1 MIHPIHTNS
10 CNQTDPKSEVASVYF
25 PSGTRGL
32 FGSGDIPKWLGVAT
46 EKVVAKR
53 LV

>member
-1 MIHPIHTNS
+1 MVNFVNS
-10 CNQTDPKSEVASVYF
+10 VIFGRFLPMSNPT
-25 PSGTRGL
+25 PSMLHIIKGL